1 LLVDNKT
8 IILIRHAKAES
19 FSQSGKDH
27 DRPIS
32 PKGFEQCIEASLL
45 LKKSNL
51 IPQIIIASDALRTS
65 QTAVQIGDK
74 IDVNNIS
81 YSPALYNCATKD
93 ILSVLSK
100 LSEEMIQ
107 PALVIHNPAIS
118 EICFEMANGRLVD
131 ITTSGIV
138 ICEFEGEW
146 NSLFDSNQLSLRNI
160 L

>member
-1 LLVDNKT
+1 LIENNKT
-8 IILIRHAKAES
+8 IIFIRHAKAEP
-19 FSQSGKDH
+19 FSNSGKDH

-32 PKGFEQCIEASLL
+32 PKGFEQCDEASIL
-45 LKKSNL
+45 LKKSNM

-74 IDVNNIS
+74 IDVKNIR
-81 YSPALYNCATKD
+81 YSSSLYNCETKD
-93 ILSVLSK
+93 IINLLSK
-100 LSEEMIQ
+100 LNEEIVQ
-107 PALVIHNPAIS
+107 PSLVIHNPAIS

-131 ITTSGIV
+131 IPTSGIV
-138 ICEFEGEW
+138 ICEFEREW